1 MKIEQAADNVEL
13 VRTLED
19 SSKVLAELNT
29 RVGGVEGVDKVVD
42 GLREQM
48 DETGEVTRILSEEI
62 GAAAQ
67 VDDGELEEEFEALL
81 QEEKESMMKEDEALE
96 GKLRKDKEEEVNG
109 VLAAVTGSME
119 ELRLKGDMSVPT
131 LMPTPVPVQEK
142 EQVAAS

>member
-42 GLREQM
+42 ELREQI
-48 DETGEVTRILSEEI
+48 DDTSEVTRILSEGI

-67 VDDGELEEEFEALL
+67 VDDGEVEEEFEALL
-81 QEEKESMMKEDEALE
+81 QEEMEVKMKENEALE
-96 GKLRKDKEEEVNG
+96 RKLRKDKEGEVNG
-109 VLAAVTGSME
+109 GLTAVTGSME
-119 ELRLKGDMSVPT
+119 ELRLKGDIPAPT
-131 LMPTPVPVQEK
+131 PTPPVPVKEK
-142 EQVAAS
+142 EQVPAS

>member
-42 GLREQM
+42 ELREQI
-48 DETGEVTRILSEEI
+48 DDTSEVTRILSEGM

-67 VDDGELEEEFEALL
+67 VDDVEVEEEFEALL
-81 QEEKESMMKEDEALE
+81 QEEMEVKMKENEALE
-96 GKLRKDKEEEVNG
+96 RKLRKDKEEEVNG
-109 VLAAVTGSME
+109 GLTAVTGSME
-119 ELRLKGDMSVPT
+119 ELRLKGDNPAPT
-131 LMPTPVPVQEK
+131 PTPPVPVQEK
-142 EQVAAS
+142 EQVPAS